1 LAGVIGAAFVTCIL
15 TIWQQQRASMIAKNQ
30 RAAVS
35 LEKLKAEK
43 RQLEL
48 QLNLERTRRL
58 VEALDSKIN

>member
-1 LAGVIGAAFVTCIL
+1 
-15 TIWQQQRASMIAKNQ
+15 MIAKNQ

-48 QLNLERTRRL
+48 QLNLERTGRL